1 MNDLRKFIKYQ
12 QHRNFQS
19 DQFLNQVPQPLD
31 EFVEFTPSL
40 QNYKPIMYINTYWNL
55 NRDYTPINDT
65 VKFVNLTVT
74 FQTLS
79 MFKWQMYSAQVR
91 KYLWQT
97 LCIYQSLMTPC
108 LPPLYQMLGA
118 WKQPPCLP
126 WKVGLQCWKILRS
139 EQVKSLNSLH
149 WVGEDYEASDLS
161 FTAVNFPQ
169 NELFNYG
176 KSTKAE

>member
-12 QHRNFQS
+12 KHRNFQS

-118 WKQPPCLP
+118 
-126 WKVGLQCWKILRS
+126 
-139 EQVKSLNSLH
+139 
-149 WVGEDYEASDLS
+149 
-161 FTAVNFPQ
+161 
-169 NELFNYG
+169 
-176 KSTKAE
+176 